1 MLNEKIASTFERIAD
16 LLEIKGE
23 NIYKVLAY
31 RRASESIRQQ
41 TVNMATLDS
50 KALKEIPG
58 IGQAIAKKILELSST
73 GKLSFLEELGKEVPL
88 TLIKILELRDV
99 GPKKAALFWKQANIT
114 NLKELEAAARARRL
128 RQLPGMGEKSE
139 ARILASIESL
149 KK

>member
-1 MLNEKIASTFERIAD
+1 MLNEEIAITFERIAD

-23 NIYKVLAY
+23 NIFKVLAY

-41 TVNMATLDS
+41 AVDIDTLDS

-58 IGQAIAKKILELSST
+58 IGQAIARKILELSST
-73 GKLSFLEELGKEVPL
+73 GKLSFLENLGKEVPL
-88 TLIKILELRDV
+88 TLIEIVELRDV
-99 GPKKAALFWKQANIT
+99 GPKKAALFWKQADVT
-114 NLKELEAAARARRL
+114 NLKELEAAARAGRL
-128 RQLPGMGEKSE
+128 RQLSGMGEKSE

>member
-99 GPKKAALFWKQANIT
+99 GPKKAALFWKQANVT